1 MLLAAPAL
9 RPCGEPTLLLHRELP
24 ALVPVARY
32 VGFLGRARRPPSPV
46 PRSSQWPCRSPRA
59 EVARG
64 VELRRIGGL
73 LGSG

>member
-1 MLLAAPAL
+1 MLLAAPVL

-24 ALVPVARY
+24 ALVLVARY
-32 VGFLGRARRPPSPV
+32 VGFLVERVARQVLCPARHSGLVGP
-46 PRSSQWPCRSPRA
+46 PRA